1 MTDGRT
7 DGQNSY
13 VNIARSVTLLTYV
26 IKTENKTPNSTVF
39 IFFVFINVSETSLL
53 QLQFVYI
60 VYSVGQ
66 KCTLCAITLTS
77 EFYFDFL
84 AMNSGISATQ
94 LILIIMND
102 IRGINRVCHSP
113 IEVFR

>member
-77 EFYFDFL
+77 EFYFDFFG
-84 AMNSGISATQ
+84 NEFGYISYAVDSDNNERHTR
-94 LILIIMND
+94 N
-102 IRGINRVCHSP
+102 
-113 IEVFR
+113 